1 MSLWYVRKDGQ
12 TRGPSPAEQ
21 ITREILLGR
30 IRENDDL
37 STDREHWRPLRSL
50 PQLVPEVMRLAETEE
65 GRQRL
70 LLARLRVDDRGHER
84 RGSGYAP
91 DGSDRRYGDRRTV
104 ESFEVLGSETRA
116 ADEGEL
122 LDRSMLLPAA
132 LIMTALFIL
141 AMVFLW

>member
-21 ITREILLGR
+21 IAREILLGR

-37 STDREHWRPLRSL
+37 STDCEHWRPLRSL
-50 PQLVPEVMRLAETEE
+50 PQLVPEVMRLVETEE

-104 ESFEVLGSETRA
+104 ESFEVLGSETGA
-116 ADEGEL
+116 LVEEESADTNK
-122 LDRSMLLPAA
+122 LLPAA
-132 LIMTALFIL
+132 LLMFALFIL
-141 AMVFLW
+141 AMYFLW